1 MKDVIPVFVL
11 FSAPQTTEIYGF
23 LVHRGWENRCM
34 HELNNLNKSICFFQL
49 KTWSAPELQ
58 ESKLNH
64 ERDLIVVGPVS
75 PKTAPSELWLILS
88 LPGIHC
94 IVLNFFN
101 DYWFG
106 TAHSR
111 YYSLLMDFIT
121 ISVPNRGIPFCM
133 NQYGWKRL
141 FCEIFT
147 TREYLP
153 GSEYRFF
160 SWSEELLHSVRNS
173 GQFMVSWKISP
184 QNVDDYRV
192 LLPGQVEMFDNKGN
206 CEIVGYRICSDG
218 RSESVIPII
227 WAYFVKISRFF
238 DVGSWCWDFAL
249 NWGCF

>member
-1 MKDVIPVFVL
+1 MSDIKIPLPLLNSSIGFFCTGQGCILHRWRQAMKDVIPVFVL

-133 NQYGWKRL
+133 VPMWMKKIILRNIHHHGIRSWLWISVFLMKWGTAPFSQEFRAVYGIVKD
-141 FCEIFT
+141 IT
-147 TREYLP
+147 TKCWWLP
-153 GSEYRFF
+153 GFIAG
-160 SWSEELLHSVRNS
+160 S
-173 GQFMVSWKISP
+173 G
-184 QNVDDYRV
+184 R
-192 LLPGQVEMFDNKGN
+192 
-206 CEIVGYRICSDG
+206 
-218 RSESVIPII
+218 
-227 WAYFVKISRFF
+227 
-238 DVGSWCWDFAL
+238 DVW
-249 NWGCF
+249 